1 MLSVFLITSTLI
13 LESSMKTEV
22 LEEPGY
28 LVESDLDSKEESRG
42 KIVIDF
48 SCFPFLFSQ
57 FLQLSEITLNLFRT
71 LRNWN
76 ETRNNE
82 PHISY
87 LLRGE
92 KRKWILAL
100 PELTP
105 SFLSLPSAPWRN
117 SMDTSSFSSSHC
129 MTKGSNHLGKKI
141 NMSPPRTSVVMNSCI
156 APYEG
161 DSGSATSLSF
171 DPLWRVIH
179 HQMCLPH
186 LESLFVLLRCLK
198 YASFPKPTGQVP
210 PI

>member
-82 PHISY
+82 PHISC

-129 MTKGSNHLGKKI
+129 MTKGSNHLEKKNKHVTFPGHQLWWTVVLLRMRVI
-141 NMSPPRTSVVMNSCI
+141 QDQQPLSVLILYGGLYIIKCVFLILN
-156 APYEG
+156 
-161 DSGSATSLSF
+161 LSF
-171 DPLWRVIH
+171 
-179 HQMCLPH
+179 
-186 LESLFVLLRCLK
+186 FVLLRCLK
-198 YASFPKPTGQVP
+198 YA
-210 PI
+210 

>member
-82 PHISY
+82 PHISC

-129 MTKGSNHLGKKI
+129 MTKGSNHLEKKI
-141 NMSPPRTSVVMNSCI
+141 NMSPSQDISCDEQLYCSVWGWFRISNLSQFWSSMEGYTSSNVSSSSWI
-156 APYEG
+156 
-161 DSGSATSLSF
+161 SLS
-171 DPLWRVIH
+171 LY
-179 HQMCLPH
+179 
-186 LESLFVLLRCLK
+186 S
-198 YASFPKPTGQVP
+198 YAASN
-210 PI
+210 ILSS